1 MKKDVISRKKHIID
15 ASGRTLGRLASD
27 ICILLQGKNKADYAP
42 HKDTGDIVFIKNVE
56 KIKLTGK
63 KIEKKKYH
71 YHTSYPGGLK
81 EVPVQRLIKK
91 NPRKMLQLAVLGML
105 PKNKLR
111 KRMIQ
116 RLKIEINSN

>member
-1 MKKDVISRKKHIID
+1 MKNNVISRKKHVID
-15 ASGRTLGRLASD
+15 ASGKSLGRLASD
-27 ICILLQGKNKADYAP
+27 ISILLQGKNRADYTP
-42 HKDTGDIVFIKNVE
+42 YKDAGDIVFVKNIE

-63 KIEKKKYH
+63 KIKKNKYY
-71 YHTSYPGGLK
+71 YHTGYPGGLK
-81 EVPVQRLIKK
+81 EVSVQRLIKK